1 MTMKISKQG
10 TSRVCRRRS
19 PRSRTFPLRSAMT
32 AICRLGSKRSTEVG
46 LTRVVIYHLPS
57 VSHGKCVRPHR
68 LQGDHHKE
76 P

>member
-1 MTMKISKQG
+1 
-10 TSRVCRRRS
+10 
-19 PRSRTFPLRSAMT
+19 MT

-57 VSHGKCVRPHR
+57 VSHDKCVRPHR
-68 LQGDHHKE
+68 LQGEHQKE